1 MAEDRLKLARQL
13 MNEGLYYD
21 NLQRMAQCCKGETT
35 PERLV
40 SSYVLYHAFSEL
52 AKEIGDKPVV
62 MSQMRKLEAKFR
74 TTLNLCLEKAIS
86 GANTE
91 DQQKY
96 LTQLIGCLWDVKTPS

>member
-1 MAEDRLKLARQL
+1 MAEDKLKLARQL

-21 NLQRMAQCCKGETT
+21 NLQRMAQCCREEST

-52 AKEIGDKPVV
+52 AKEVGDKPVI
-62 MSQMRKLEAKFR
+62 MSEMRKLEAKFR
-74 TTLNLCLEKAIS
+74 TTLNLCLEKAAS

-91 DQQKY
+91 DQHKY
-96 LTQLIGCLWDVKTPS
+96 LTQLVGCLWEVKTPS